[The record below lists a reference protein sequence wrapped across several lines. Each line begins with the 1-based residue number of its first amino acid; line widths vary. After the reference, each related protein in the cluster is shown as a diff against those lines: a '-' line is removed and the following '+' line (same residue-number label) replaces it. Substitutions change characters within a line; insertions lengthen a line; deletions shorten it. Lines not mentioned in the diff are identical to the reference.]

1 VLPTGADFAAPFE
14 LHGEVVFSCL
24 KGAEDGDGVVLRMFN
39 PGSAPAT
46 VRVDGGGGVNG
57 ARGGVEAVERLR
69 LDETALA
76 PLDGGDFAVAPG
88 EIATVRLRRG

>member
-1 VLPTGADFAAPFE
+1 
-14 LHGEVVFSCL
+14 
-24 KGAEDGDGVVLRMFN
+24 
-39 PGSAPAT
+39 
-46 VRVDGGGGVNG
+46 VNG